1 MLSDTNA
8 RPWLSKYP
16 EGVPADVDTSA
27 YHSLVDLL
35 DSNFQKYSD
44 RTCVSFLGKAISYQ
58 TIDHASIALA
68 TYFQGLGLVKGD
80 RVALMMPNT
89 PQYPV
94 AVAALMRAGMV
105 VVNVNPLYTAR
116 ELEFQLKDS
125 GAKAIVII
133 ENFAATLEAC
143 IANTGIKHVVLKSK
157 GDILGT

>member
-1 MLSDTNA
+1 MLSDTSA

-68 TYFQGLGLVKGD
+68 TYFQGLIADCLTQKTHAGAITVFLEIAVKQID
-80 RVALMMPNT
+80 
-89 PQYPV
+89 Q
-94 AVAALMRAGMV
+94 
-105 VVNVNPLYTAR
+105 
-116 ELEFQLKDS
+116 
-125 GAKAIVII
+125 
-133 ENFAATLEAC
+133 
-143 IANTGIKHVVLKSK
+143 
-157 GDILGT
+157 